1 MIEEKDLLNLR
12 HRLEGNEGELDRQAA
27 QIIKLEKRVSEL
39 ENDARG
45 ILGLFAVIGNP
56 PLRSSGVV
64 TDEAQI
70 KRDAILERL
79 DQRISRRTRFDAE
92 N

>member
-12 HRLEGNEGELDRQAA
+12 HQLEGNEGELDRQAA
-27 QIIKLEKRVSEL
+27 QIIKLEKRASEL

-79 DQRISRRTRFDAE
+79 DQRYLPADAF
-92 N
+92 